1 MRKFTKEISALL
13 ATVAMGTS
21 MGAGVDPAENNFRT
35 EGVATVP
42 DSMIVT
48 TEVTPFAGVM
58 SEFDTTTTTTWN
70 VIPPTSGTVV
80 YTEPKITT
88 TSRRTTTSAATTTT
102 STYPPMIGTWTTT
115 SPTTTSTSSK
125 IKTTTTTASNL
136 PPTIGTE
143 TKPRTTTG
151 TTILT
156 TTTYTYTTTTFPPCE
171 GVTMMSTTTTLP
183 PLMGDIAAPDGDANG
198 DGTFNVSDVVVFQK
212 YLLNAPDIKLKKWYG
227 ADLNMDGEIDVFD
240 LILMKRRLLNVS
252 GVSPIQITMNDII
265 ELSQKG
271 KDLSLDD
278 LKIFRYGRGETH
290 DAVIYEYGIK
300 YMSDRF
306 HFRVSARDGKLLAT
320 RLESIKNK
328 THIDIRDGGVEQF
341 IAENNPPE

>member
-21 MGAGVDPAENNFRT
+21 MGAGVDPAENNFHT

-48 TEVTPFAGVM
+48 KPVTPFAGVM
-58 SEFDTTTTTTWN
+58 SEFD
-70 VIPPTSGTVV
+70 
-80 YTEPKITT
+80 TT

-125 IKTTTTTASNL
+125 ITTTTTTASNL

-198 DGTFNVSDVVVFQK
+198 DGKVSISDAVAILQYLANSNK
-212 YLLNAPDIKLKKWYG
+212 YPLVGQAKINADC
-227 ADLNMDGEIDVFD
+227 DGI
-240 LILMKRRLLNVS
+240 S
-252 GVSPIQITMNDII
+252 GVT
-265 ELSQKG
+265 G
-271 KDLSLDD
+271 KDAATIQQYDAGVITSLP
-278 LKIFRYGRGETH
+278 
-290 DAVIYEYGIK
+290 
-300 YMSDRF
+300 
-306 HFRVSARDGKLLAT
+306 
-320 RLESIKNK
+320 
-328 THIDIRDGGVEQF
+328 IR
-341 IAENNPPE
+341 